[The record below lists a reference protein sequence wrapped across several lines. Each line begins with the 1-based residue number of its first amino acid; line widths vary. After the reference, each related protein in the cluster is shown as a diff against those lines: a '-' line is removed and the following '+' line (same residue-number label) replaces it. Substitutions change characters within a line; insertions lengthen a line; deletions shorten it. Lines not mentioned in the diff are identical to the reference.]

1 MSQHPNIAYMY
12 KLIEA
17 FPHNITESL
26 EIASRYTFKKPKYQI
41 NNIVI
46 CGMGG
51 SGIGGKIVS
60 QWIQDEVKTPII
72 LVQDYSLPAFVN
84 QHTLV
89 IGCSYSGNTEE
100 TLYSLEAGKK
110 AGAHI
115 IGLTSGGKLQAFCE
129 SNGYEVVLVPGGN
142 PPRTTLAFSLGQ
154 LLNIF
159 TQLEL
164 ISHSNLERYRSC
176 ATFLLDNQEEFM
188 KEARCLASFINGKN
202 LLMYSASNYEAV
214 AIRARQQ
221 FNENSKILC
230 IHHVIPEMN
239 HNELVGWGLG
249 NDSYGVL
256 FFDSKDWFDRNRVR
270 MEFSR
275 DYIAKKYAHIYTL
288 EAKGDTI
295 MERSIHFINV
305 VDWASF
311 YLAELNNVDPIEID
325 VINELKGKLDNY

>member
-1 MSQHPNIAYMY
+1 MY
-12 KLIEA
+12 RLIEA

-26 EIASRYTFKKPKYQI
+26 EITSKYSFKKPINQI
-41 NNIVI
+41 HNVVI

-60 QWIQDEVKTPII
+60 QWIQDEIKAPIT
-72 LVQDYSLPAFVN
+72 LVQDYTLPAFVN
-84 QHTLV
+84 QNTLV
-89 IGCSYSGNTEE
+89 IGCTYSGNTEE

-115 IGLTSGGKLQAFCE
+115 IGLCSGGKLQSFCE

-159 TQLEL
+159 AGIGL
-164 ISHSNLERYRSC
+164 IAHTNLEKYRSC
-176 ATFLLDNQEEFM
+176 ASFLIENQEEF
-188 KEARCLASFINGKN
+188 KNEARCLASFIKGKN
-202 LLMYSASNYEAV
+202 LLMYSASNYEGV
-214 AIRARQQ
+214 SIRARQQ

-256 FFDSKDWFDRNRVR
+256 FFDSKDWFDRNRIR

-275 DYIAKKYAHIYTL
+275 DHITKKHAHTYTL
-288 EAKGDTI
+288 EAKGENI
-295 MERSIHFINV
+295 MERSMHFINV

-311 YLAELNNVDPIEID
+311 YLAEMNEVDPIEID
-325 VINELKGKLDNY
+325 VINELKGLLDNY

>member
-1 MSQHPNIAYMY
+1 MD
-12 KLIEA
+12 KLIDA
-17 FPHNITESL
+17 FPHNIIESL
-26 EIASRYTFKKPKYQI
+26 EIASKYHFTQPKRTIQ
-41 NNIVI
+41 NVVI

-51 SGIGGKIVS
+51 SGIGGKIIS
-60 QWIQDEVKTPII
+60 QWIQDEVKTPIT

-84 QHTLV
+84 DQTLV

-100 TLYSLEAGKK
+100 TLYALNDAKSQ
-110 AGAHI
+110 GAHI
-115 IGLTSGGKLQAFCE
+115 IGLCSGGKLQAFCE

-159 TQLEL
+159 SRLGL
-164 ISHSNLERYRSC
+164 IEIKNLEKYRSC
-176 ATFLLDNQEEFM
+176 APFLLNHQDEIKN
-188 KEARCLASFINGKN
+188 EARCLATFIKGKN

-275 DYIAKKYAHIYTL
+275 EHIQKKNAHTYTL
-288 EAKGDTI
+288 EAKGENI
-295 MERSIHFINV
+295 MERSMYFINV

-311 YLAELNNVDPIEID
+311 YLAEMNEVDPIEID
-325 VINELKGKLDNY
+325 VINELKGMLDNY

>member
-1 MSQHPNIAYMY
+1 MY

-26 EIASRYTFKKPKYQI
+26 EIASRYIFNKPTNPIQ
-41 NNIVI
+41 NVVV

-60 QWIQDEVKTPII
+60 QWVLDEVKIPIF
-72 LVQDYSLPAFVN
+72 LTQDYTLPAFVSEN
-84 QHTLV
+84 TLV

-100 TLYSLEAGKK
+100 TLYSLNQAKK
-110 AGAHI
+110 SGAHI
-115 IGLTSGGKLQAFCE
+115 IGLCSGGKLQAFCE
-129 SNGYEVVLVPGGN
+129 ENNYQVVLVPGGN

-154 LLNIF
+154 LLNMF
-159 TQLEL
+159 SQLGL
-164 ISHSNLERYRSC
+164 ISQTNLESYRSC
-176 ATFLLDNQEEFM
+176 AAFLLDQQEEI
-188 KEARCLASFINGKN
+188 KNEARCLATFIKGKN

-256 FFDSKDWFDRNRVR
+256 IFDSKDWFDRNRVR

-275 DYIAKKYAHIYTL
+275 EHIAKKNAHIYTL
-288 EAKGDTI
+288 EAKGENI
-295 MERSIHFINV
+295 MERSMYFINV

-311 YLAELNNVDPIEID
+311 YLAEMNEVDPIEID
-325 VINELKGKLDNY
+325 VINELKGKLENY